1 MRADLQQRIAPTVQ
15 SQSQVFS
22 EKKVESANGEAQ
34 DSTGQPDKI
43 DFRSV
48 LGNSNEEVKQKREA
62 KKRGD
67 YSAFKNQ
74 DEFLSELSQN
84 TENRRTPKNNL
95 DKDDFLKL
103 FVTQL
108 QHQDPMNPDDGAEM
122 ASKLAQF
129 NSLEQMLNVNTTL
142 NKMVDEQK
150 TDRSL
155 QMINYVGK
163 EVGIDGGRL
172 RLEDGRHD
180 PATFDLKAPSERTL
194 LQVRDA
200 NGLTIREINLGA
212 MTGGEHEVQWDGLD
226 KNGEKAASGVYSYFV
241 TAMSKEGQEI
251 PTSIKSRAKI
261 LGIDTK
267 SDKGSIYTDF
277 GKIALTD
284 IATVGM
290 NGFDD
295 KKNAAVKTTKQ
306 AAANAAGVQD
316 TAKEG
321 EAPASGAAPAP
332 SPTTPVVGASAEN
345 AAEEK
350 PPQQRKPDAPA
361 TAAPTANAVAPTTS
375 GTPTNE
381 QLEKMRAMGQMQ
393 LPAAGSGA

>member
-1 MRADLQQRIAPTVQ
+1 MRADIQQRISPAVEQ
-15 SQSQVFS
+15 KSQIYS
-22 EKKVESANGEAQ
+22 ESKVSSANGEAK
-34 DSTGQPDKI
+34 DSTGEPDRT
-43 DFRSV
+43 DFRTV
-48 LGNSNEEVKQKREA
+48 LGNSNQDVKQKREA

-74 DEFLSELSQN
+74 DEFLSELSQS
-84 TENRRTPKNNL
+84 TEQRRTPKNNL

-172 RLEDGRHD
+172 RLAEGKHG
-180 PATFDLKAPSERTL
+180 PASFDLKGPSEKTL

-200 NGLTIREINLGA
+200 NGLTVREVNLGS
-212 MTGGEHEVQWDGLD
+212 MDSGPHEVQWDGLD
-226 KNGEKAASGVYSYFV
+226 KNGQRAGDGVYSYFV
-241 TAMSKEGQEI
+241 SAVSKEGQEI
-251 PTSIKSRAKI
+251 PATIKSNAKI

-267 SDKGSIYTDF
+267 AEKGAVYTDF
-277 GKIALTD
+277 GKVSLD
-284 IATVGM
+284 EIATVGV
-290 NGFDD
+290 NGYNDKKSLTQPSKSAEKSDQVPIDD
-295 KKNAAVKTTKQ
+295 K
-306 AAANAAGVQD
+306 AAASPETASDASSPNSSKVVPQKTSD
-316 TAKEG
+316 TKDELEKLRALG
-321 EAPASGAAPAP
+321 HLQLP
-332 SPTTPVVGASAEN
+332 SPGPGV
-345 AAEEK
+345 
-350 PPQQRKPDAPA
+350 
-361 TAAPTANAVAPTTS
+361 
-375 GTPTNE
+375 
-381 QLEKMRAMGQMQ
+381 
-393 LPAAGSGA
+393 